1 MLERLL
7 LRLQLRLFLHLLL
20 DLHAQIRDLAAISRS
35 AKVMHMESG
44 LKILLNHHNAVDI
57 HHLGSL

>member
-35 AKVMHMESG
+35 AKVMESG